1 MIIRD
6 NNYKS
11 CTDGAT
17 HGAPERISPT
27 PRRGPQ
33 LGLRPQRRGEEQR
46 GGTAAA
52 QAAVLPAAAG
62 PQPPA
67 GENAALPNIVNHR

>member
-1 MIIRD
+1 MNHR
-6 NNYKS
+6 
-11 CTDGAT
+11 TDGAA
-17 HGAPERISPT
+17 HGAPERLPPA

-46 GGTAAA
+46 GRAAA
-52 QAAVLPAAAG
+52 EKAAVLPAAAG

-67 GENAALPNIVNHR
+67 GERGPSIPHTVKHR

>member
-1 MIIRD
+1 M
-6 NNYKS
+6 NH

-17 HGAPERISPT
+17 HGAPERLPPA

-67 GENAALPNIVNHR
+67 GENGPSIPNIVSHR